1 MNASNFI
8 INVSE
13 EDFEYEVLSY
23 SQNTPVV
30 VDFWASWCKP
40 CKTLSPM
47 LETLANEANGAF
59 RLAKVDADKNPNLA
73 LRYGVRSLPTLKAF
87 SGGEVV
93 GEMVGLQPVE
103 RVRDFLSQ
111 LEPPSELSLSL
122 EKAQG
127 LLADRQWSEAE
138 DLFRGVLDELP
149 EDAAALLGLSKA
161 LLAQGQAMEV
171 QFTLRN
177 FPASPLYAKAELLRP
192 LAEALVALEED
203 SLPDETDLDASFR
216 NSVRLAG
223 RGKLDP
229 ALDGLLDILRQ
240 DKRYRNG
247 KARQV
252 FLAILELLP
261 QDDLE
266 VQEYRA
272 ELASVLF

>member
-1 MNASNFI
+1 MNESNFI

-47 LETLANEANGAF
+47 LEALANEANGAF

-103 RVRDFLSQ
+103 RLRDFLSQ
-111 LEPPSELSLSL
+111 LEPPSELSLTR
-122 EKAQG
+122 EKAGG
-127 LLADRQWSEAE
+127 LLAERQWSAAE
-138 DLFRGVLDELP
+138 TLFREVLDELP
-149 EDAAALLGLSKA
+149 EDPAALLGLSKA
-161 LLAQGQAMEV
+161 LLAQGQAVEALY
-171 QFTLRN
+171 TLRN
-177 FPASPLYAKAELLRP
+177 FPASPLYAEAELLKP
-192 LAEALVALEED
+192 LAEALIALEED
-203 SLPDETDLDASFR
+203 TLPDETDLDASFR
-216 NSVRLAG
+216 NSARLAG

-240 DKRYRNG
+240 DKRYRGG

-252 FLAILELLP
+252 FLAILALLP
-261 QDDLE
+261 QDDPE
-266 VQEYRA
+266 VQAYRS